1 MNFRSLRENSNLE
14 NLMNIHTSEQLL
26 NDKDQFYARTSRQI
40 LQDLKD
46 KGVIDIT
53 VYGLIPLKK
62 LLEIKYDLDSDAKS
76 TDYKFKMKIKSAMP
90 SLQELDAS
98 IRNLTKAERLVWEK
112 QDWACMMILLDIQ
125 ESLLND
131 LGAQKHNLIAKKLL
145 PLKLHLVKRMTE

>member
-1 MNFRSLRENSNLE
+1 M
-14 NLMNIHTSEQLL
+14 
-26 NDKDQFYARTSRQI
+26 
-40 LQDLKD
+40 KD

-131 LGAQKHNLIAKKLL
+131 LGA
-145 PLKLHLVKRMTE
+145 